1 MPKLS
6 QIELYLDG
14 DYSKEEKREFLFKS
28 RSVCNFWERE
38 ISKLMFTSNYSR
50 LNVYVSDGS
59 KEEKVQP
66 MKAVPFLEVI
76 VHYPIK
82 QISKVEDIEL
92 QRHFIKILGIAL
104 NATGSVMPIPF
115 EQSMDI
121 LRRFEENNYK
131 NEWVQAAGVWE
142 KKSIE
147 SKVTADLSFSEFK
160 LTQYVYESS
169 ELVGESVI
177 LNTLPREILFNEYLG
192 KLSLSKCGIL
202 EYKKGKNVLS
212 QFDIKSRR
220 FS

>member
-1 MPKLS
+1 M
-6 QIELYLDG
+6 
-14 DYSKEEKREFLFKS
+14 
-28 RSVCNFWERE
+28 
-38 ISKLMFTSNYSR
+38 
-50 LNVYVSDGS
+50 SDGS

-92 QRHFIKILGIAL
+92 QRHFINILGIAL
-104 NATGSVMPIPF
+104 NATGSVMPTPC

-147 SKVTADLSFSEFK
+147 SRVTADLSLSEFK

-202 EYKKGKNVLS
+202 EYKKGRIVLS